1 MFILDVEDSAF
12 LVAQPP
18 VHLDDAIEMVGKWI
32 KISTYIIYFF
42 SFINDLSY
50 REAVENSVNY
60 NTRLCI
66 ERRLRMPFLDTQTG
80 IYEIIYIY
88 MVL

>member
-32 KISTYIIYFF
+32 ETIVSILFTF
-42 SFINDLSY
+42 
-50 REAVENSVNY
+50 
-60 NTRLCI
+60 
-66 ERRLRMPFLDTQTG
+66 
-80 IYEIIYIY
+80 
-88 MVL
+88 